1 MSRLCK
7 ALYGRTVATIIKRA
21 NSYKCRKKTEEHEE
35 RISNEMAGGEFIGIC
50 DFWGFQD
57 SKPSRLEQLCINL
70 SSETL
75 QHFYHTYTFKTA
87 QGGNLYRSPC
97 EEVIQ
102 LVSSQVCHMQHHECV
117 SMLLV
122 HWDIPPPGPAD

>member
-1 MSRLCK
+1 MQARLCVARLCV

-21 NSYKCRKKTEEHEE
+21 NSAKCRNAE
-35 RISNEMAGGEFIGIC
+35 RQEGRSSKEMAGVAFVGIC
-50 DFWGFQD
+50 DLWGFQD

-87 QGGNLYRSPC
+87 LGGECDRSPC

-102 LVSSQVCHMQHHECV
+102 LVSSQVCDVSCHHHDCV
-117 SMLLV
+117 ERYS
-122 HWDIPPPGPAD
+122 

>member
-1 MSRLCK
+1 M

-21 NSYKCRKKTEEHEE
+21 NSNKCRKTEEHEE
-35 RISNEMAGGEFIGIC
+35 RLSNEMSGGAFIGIC
-50 DFWGFQD
+50 DLWGFQD

-87 QGGNLYRSPC
+87 QSGNFYRSPC

-102 LVSSQVCHMQHHECV
+102 LVSSQVCHWQHRDSV
-117 SMLLV
+117 GMLLV
-122 HWDIPPPGPAD
+122 HWDISPPGHADQSCC